1 MSAGWNAAAWN
12 KSREIVERVVVEG
25 ELILLTP
32 THFGNGEAGQWVD
45 MPLALDPLEGRAL
58 ITGASLAGALR
69 NYLHE
74 RQNGYRARNQPGDLS
89 RRLFGWQNPVEGGEE
104 TAAPHDDAAQ
114 SPLIVSDAIAE
125 KHGVEVRD
133 GVAIDH
139 HTRTALV
146 GEKDGEKF
154 GFKYDLELLEAGAR
168 FPLRFELLLD
178 AKEEKTLLQA
188 LALALQGLEQGE
200 ISLGARRRRGFGR
213 CKVNAWRLRRY
224 RLDTPAGLLAWLE
237 DSRETEASGPEIA
250 PLLGLNAGGLEKF
263 DRRRRFTI
271 EADFALASSL
281 LIRSASGKPKS
292 ADTVHLRS
300 ARPDQAEDVPV
311 ISGTSLAGALRARA
325 VRIAAAA
332 GQPDP
337 EGFVNALF
345 GPRSNDPNQKAFRG
359 PDRPGDGTPQEGAR
373 PKASRFWVQESV
385 VSLPSGTKDPELI
398 QDRVKINRFTGGA
411 YETGLFNAQPLF
423 PLSAAEGQDTQV
435 TLVFQLENPNQAEI
449 GLALLLLKDLWTG
462 DLPLGGETGIG
473 RGRLRGLS
481 ARLAYQQPGQKLE
494 TWELAAAGEDPA
506 ALQAVPEDLNPF
518 VKALGGAHA

>member
-74 RQNGYRARNQPGDLS
+74 RQNGYRARDQPGDLS

-168 FPLRFELLLD
+168 FPLRFELLLR
-178 AKEEKTLLQA
+178 AGEAETLLPA
-188 LALALQGLEQGE
+188 LALALQGLEREE

-237 DSRETEASGPEIA
+237 DSRENEASGPEIA
-250 PLLGLNAGGLEKF
+250 PLLGLKAAELDEI
-263 DRRRRFTI
+263 DRRSRFTI
-271 EADFALASSL
+271 QADFTLASGL

-292 ADTVHLRS
+292 ADVVHLRS
-300 ARPDQAEDVPV
+300 ARPDMEDVPV

-325 VRIAAAA
+325 LRIAAAA

-373 PKASRFWVQESV
+373 PEASRFWVQESV
-385 VSLPSGTKDPELI
+385 VSLPSETEDPELI

-423 PLSAAEGQDTQV
+423 PIAAAGGKETQV
-435 TLVFQLENPNQAEI
+435 RLVFQLEKPEEAEI

-473 RGRLRGLS
+473 RGRLRGLR
-481 ARLAYQQPGQKLE
+481 ARLTYQQPGKERL
-494 TWELAAAGEDPA
+494 TWELAAVGDDPA
-506 ALQAVPEDLNPF
+506 ALQTVPEDLKKY
-518 VKALGGAHA
+518 VAALGGTHA